1 MNFKEKT
8 YLLSMRVA
16 MAMAGVSVPGF
27 AKAQEAEGDAKAAG
41 GATVITGMTDAICG
55 LIGPLV
61 GKSKMLSL
69 IFLIALGV
77 MLFLWWMSENK
88 EGVMVWLMRTGLA
101 IAVLINL
108 FTVPSLIGLP
118 NPC

>member
-27 AKAQEAEGDAKAAG
+27 AKAQEAGGGD
-41 GATVITGMTDAICG
+41 VISDMADAICG

-88 EGVMVWLMRTGLA
+88 EGVMVWVMRTGLA
-101 IAVLINL
+101 VAVLINL

-118 NPC
+118 KPC

>member
-27 AKAQEAEGDAKAAG
+27 AKAQEAGGDS
-41 GATVITGMTDAICG
+41 VISDMTEAICG

-69 IFLIALGV
+69 VFLIALGV

-88 EGVMVWLMRTGLA
+88 EGVMVWVMRTGLA
-101 IAVLINL
+101 VAVLINL